1 LKLEVTESVVMENA
15 QVALETLQRLREMGV
30 RLLVDDFGTGYSSL
44 SYLDRFPF
52 HTVKVDQ
59 SFVKGL
65 KGTVTPIVRTILD
78 LARSLGM
85 DVIAEGIETADQMQA
100 LRDAECGY
108 GQGYLFARPLAAPDF
123 ESLLGAVPRW

>member
-1 LKLEVTESVVMENA
+1 MENA

-100 LRDAECGY
+100 LRASGCGY
-108 GQGYLFARPLAAPDF
+108 GQGYLFARPLPSPDF